1 MYYAFMAPDIAAP
14 RRRNRFLYFIRVDR
28 FMEEAYDDAFVY
40 DWGRRGLNLLDDQTR
55 QFEEH
60 MFPLSVIGTGWDLPN

>member
-1 MYYAFMAPDIAAP
+1 
-14 RRRNRFLYFIRVDR
+14 
-28 FMEEAYDDAFVY
+28 MEEAYDDAFVY